1 MDNTRAEQLRAA
13 LDEIPTSKTTRP
25 KDLVTSRKYLAD
37 NPKYSHPAN
46 PVEIDEVKTRVDI
59 LQDVQKSI
67 RMIQPDWRA
76 TAIHLAIFMVMPM
89 DHLDK
94 WKGLFEYTDPESWVK
109 GLESCIKWFGLWD
122 SVMFSLLYF
131 SHLSL
136 FTSMKEYDKLP

>member
-13 LDEIPTSKTTRP
+13 LDEFLTSKTTRP

-67 RMIQPDWRA
+67 LMIQPDRHA

-94 WKGLFEYTDPESWVK
+94 WKGLFRGMGERVGKLDK
-109 GLESCIKWFGLWD
+109 MFDLWD
-122 SVMFSLLYF
+122 RVMFSLLHF
-131 SHLSL
+131 PHFLRL
-136 FTSMKEYDKLP
+136 FTSMKEIR